1 MAMQVKIKKSAGSLD
16 LVLKVDRAAA
26 MQKRTGMKYDASMRI
41 MIPIETLSFLE
52 SDSVRSILS
61 GMRLKKSA

>member
-1 MAMQVKIKKSAGSLD
+1 
-16 LVLKVDRAAA
+16 
-26 MQKRTGMKYDASMRI
+26 MRI